1 MKNLFRVVDRDAK
14 ISDDGIYRW
23 WLSRKIEYG
32 PGHYPS
38 EPLVGR
44 VVWIMLN
51 PSTAD
56 AKIDDRTIRRCMGFA
71 YLWGYEEIV
80 VVNLF
85 ALRSTDPDALYGH
98 ADPVGAEND
107 RWIEEHTK
115 GAADIIAAWGAHGA
129 HMGRGSLVHKRL
141 VGLGKRVRHLG
152 LNADGS
158 PKHPLY
164 LPGNAQR
171 LVLC

>member
-1 MKNLFRVVDRDAK
+1 MQKLFEVVDRDALL
-14 ISDDGIYRW
+14 SDDGIYRW
-23 WLSRKIEYG
+23 WLTRKIKYG

-85 ALRSTDPDALYGH
+85 ALRSTDPKALYKH
-98 ADPVGAEND
+98 ADPVGPEND
-107 RWIEEHTK
+107 RWIKEYTK
-115 GAADIIAAWGAHGA
+115 DAKEIIAAWGAHGTLK
-129 HMGRGSLVHKRL
+129 GRGLQVRNYL
-141 VGLGKRVRHLG
+141 WGLGRPVHRLG
-152 LNADGS
+152 LNDDGS

-164 LPGNAQR
+164 LPNDSKR
-171 LVLC
+171 LVLT